1 MPPVRLTPDAGH
13 HNLDWSVLNM
23 SLSFD
28 QKKAVIS
35 EVSEAIAS
43 AQAGVLAEYRGLDVA
58 QLTALRTEARNS
70 GVWIRVVKNNLA
82 KLVVDGSDFEC
93 LSEHFVGP
101 VIFSA
106 SEDPVAVAKVM
117 SQFAKDN
124 ENLKITVGAMNGSL
138 IDQTVIQSL
147 SKLPGREE
155 LIAKLMGTMQAPVQ
169 KMVSTLNEVPG
180 KFVRT
185 LSAVAESKQAA

>member
-1 MPPVRLTPDAGH
+1 
-13 HNLDWSVLNM
+13 M
-23 SLSFD
+23 SLSFE

-43 AQAGVLAEYRGLDVA
+43 AQAGVLAEYRGMTVS
-58 QLTALRTEARNS
+58 QLTDLRTEARNA

-82 KLVVDGSDFEC
+82 KRVIDGSDFEC

-106 SEDPVAVAKVM
+106 SDDPVAVAKVM
-117 SQFAKDN
+117 AKFAKDN
-124 ENLKITVGAMNGSL
+124 ENLKITAGAMNGSL
-138 IDQTVIQSL
+138 MDQKMIESL
-147 SKLPGREE
+147 SKLPGRDE
-155 LIAKLMGTMQAPVQ
+155 LLAKLMGTMNAPIQ
-169 KMVSTLNEVPG
+169 KFVSTLNEVPS

-185 LSAVAESKQAA
+185 LSAVAESKEAA